1 MAVYTQ
7 INQQDIAQINSL
19 YQGIGEITQL
29 TEIIEGIDNSNYLL
43 ISKNYQKT
51 VKQKYI
57 LTIFESRIKPKEL
70 PYFFNFTNKLK
81 SQQINCPSPILNIH
95 CQQISQ
101 IKINNLIKH
110 FTIVEFIEGTI
121 LKADSDGFYR
131 QITVDNCQEVGKIL
145 AKMHLASIEIAKTK
159 HDKEEMHRHNDMGVG
174 SWGATLNKIKNFD
187 SRAID
192 SSQIDLGLLCKELEG
207 VWQESRE
214 MNILEAP
221 CHLDLFPD
229 NVFFDENGKIS
240 GVIDF
245 YFSANDFLIF
255 DLAIAINAW
264 CFDGTDFN
272 TEKYSKMIDSYS
284 KIRNITKS
292 EFATLPK
299 MLIAG
304 ALRFFLSRLNDK
316 TFASQ
321 DLLATNLVKIK
332 DPQEYFEK
340 LMFFRNFNNS
350 IKY

>member
-1 MAVYTQ
+1 MAVYTK
-7 INQQDIAQINSL
+7 INQQDIVQIDSL
-19 YQGIGEITQL
+19 YQNIGDITQL

-43 ISKNYQKT
+43 ITKNYQKT

-57 LTIFESRIKPKEL
+57 LTIFESRINPKEL

-81 SQQINCPSPILNIH
+81 SQQINCPSPILNVH

-110 FTIVEFIEGTI
+110 FTIVEFIEGKI
-121 LKADSDGFYR
+121 LKPDSDGLYR

-145 AKMHLASIEIAKTK
+145 AKMHLASIEIVRTK
-159 HDKEEMHRHNDMGVG
+159 HDEGEMYRHNDMGVS
-174 SWGATLNKIKNFD
+174 SWRMVLNKIKNFD
-187 SRAID
+187 SGAIN
-192 SSQIDLGLLCKELEG
+192 STKIDLDLLCKELEG

-214 MNILEAP
+214 VNILEAP

-229 NVFFDENGKIS
+229 NVFFDDNGKIS

-264 CFDGTDFN
+264 CFDGKDFN
-272 TEKYSKMIDSYS
+272 REKYSKMIDSYS
-284 KIRNITKS
+284 KIRKITKS
-292 EFATLPK
+292 EFAILPK
-299 MLIAG
+299 MLIAA

-316 TFASQ
+316 TFANL
-321 DLLATNLVKIK
+321 DLLEKNLVKIK

-340 LMFFRNFNNS
+340 LIFFRNFNNS
-350 IKY
+350 

>member
-7 INQQDIAQINSL
+7 INQQDIAQISSL
-19 YQGIGEITQL
+19 YQGIGDITQL
-29 TEIIEGIDNSNYLL
+29 TEIVEGIDNSNYLL
-43 ISKNYQKT
+43 ITKNYQKT
-51 VKQKYI
+51 AQKKYI
-57 LTIFESRIKPKEL
+57 LTIFESRINPKEL

-81 SQQINCPSPILNIH
+81 SQQINCPSPILNIYR
-95 CQQISQ
+95 QQISQ

-110 FTIVEFIEGTI
+110 LTIVEFIEGET
-121 LKADSDGFYR
+121 LKADSSGFYR
-131 QITVDNCQEVGKIL
+131 QITVGNCEEVGNIL

-159 HDKEEMHRHNDMGVG
+159 HDKEEMHRHNDMGAS
-174 SWGATLNKIKNFD
+174 SWRAVLNKIKNFD
-187 SRAID
+187 SGAIN
-192 SSQIDLGLLCKELEG
+192 STKIDLDLLCKELED

-214 MNILEAP
+214 LNILEAP

-229 NVFFDENGKIS
+229 NVFFDKNGKIS

-272 TEKYSKMIDSYS
+272 TEKYSKMIDSYN
-284 KIRNITKS
+284 KIRNIAKS
-292 EFATLPK
+292 ELIILPK

-304 ALRFFLSRLNDK
+304 ALRFFLSRLKDK
-316 TFASQ
+316 TFATQ